1 MSHSTFAR
9 RARAIAGHA
18 DYLLIAALVA
28 AKLAGVEVKV
38 VWRDEPT
45 PPAAAAAVIVPAA
58 PFAPTPAPA
67 VRLIRI
73 DAHAPVADENACE
86 RERPLVP
93 RAETRRELRERRAR
107 DLRFGVAPAP
117 AGAPRRAS

>member
-1 MSHSTFAR
+1 MRHSTFAR

-38 VWRDEPT
+38 VWRDAQKLTQAPAAVVRVPV
-45 PPAAAAAVIVPAA
+45 PPAPSDVH
-58 PFAPTPAPA
+58 
-67 VRLIRI
+67 LIRI

-107 DLRFGVAPAP
+107 DLRFGSAPAA
-117 AGAPRRAS
+117 AGAPRQAS

>member
-9 RARAIAGHA
+9 RARALAGHA

-38 VWRDEPT
+38 VWRDEP
-45 PPAAAAAVIVPAA
+45 PPAPAAVTVPAA
-58 PFAPTPAPA
+58 PLAPAPAPA

-107 DLRFGVAPAP
+107 DLRFGSAPA
-117 AGAPRRAS
+117 AAAAPRQAS